1 MNISFPDKQF
11 TQTWRNTLLADLK
24 KRIQQVGETPG
35 SLGWW
40 PRAEGVTCAVLGT
53 RAGGNPV
60 ALAITIAIA
69 GINQVLEAQQ
79 LAMTMSL
86 TVILVSVAWLQVL
99 VLQRKSTF

>member
-1 MNISFPDKQF
+1 M
-11 TQTWRNTLLADLK
+11 
-24 KRIQQVGETPG
+24 
-35 SLGWW
+35 
-40 PRAEGVTCAVLGT
+40 
-53 RAGGNPV
+53 